1 MKTFF
6 PIRAWGGVFVA
17 LLLALPA
24 GRADEPAAKP
34 VAEPREQAERL
45 LEQGKFAEAQETFE
59 ALPAAQALA
68 AALGVAHCQEATG
81 ARDKAVETLNAA
93 VKTHVDAA
101 DLHAELARL
110 ALERGDDPQAATE
123 VELALKHNPEQLLA
137 LWVRAELLC
146 NAGKLA
152 EANVAYEQ
160 LVKFFNEHEVKDAER
175 LRWIGLAAAQFAR
188 WNRVS
193 DQFSFLVNEFYPDLL
208 VAHPDCWWAQYE
220 SGRLFAEKFNQA
232 DSSKAFKAA
241 LVLNPNAAE
250 IHAALGHLALEE
262 FELAAAQGA
271 CDRALEINPQLLA
284 ARHLQAD
291 IHLANFEPRQ
301 SLGVLT
307 DALKLNPHCEETLG
321 RMAAACASID
331 GLARTSPETRFGK
344 LVAEVNQRNAHAG
357 RFYLALADALDR
369 LRRWPA
375 AARYYEQAMQRMP
388 QLVAPSGQLGM
399 VWMRL
404 GEEDKA
410 RVVLDEA
417 FKIDPFN
424 VRVNNTL
431 KVLELL
437 AGYQTL
443 ETEHFRI
450 RHDGEKDGVV
460 ARYMG
465 QWLEEVYPELVQQ
478 MGFAPPEKSL
488 FEVFSR
494 AKNTDGHGWFSARM
508 VGLPHIHPIG
518 ACAGKIVALQ
528 SPADGQQRFNWARV
542 IKHEFVHV
550 INLQQTDFNIPH
562 WFTEAL
568 AVLSEGYP
576 RPQAWN
582 DLLAERW
589 EQKKLFDLETINL
602 GFIRPHSSDEWTL
615 AYCQASLYAQF
626 MRERYGEDA
635 IAKMLAAYND
645 NLTTPAALTRA
656 LGVKQAEF
664 EQGYRD
670 YVQKIVASLPPRQP
684 NRAQSVSEAQRNVA
698 KNPRD
703 IEALATLAQSQLDR
717 ANYPQARRWTDA
729 ALAIDPRHALASYV
743 RARLHL
749 VVGENKEALARLEG
763 ALDRDKPQENLLALL
778 AALKFKSEDY
788 ATAAELYELGA
799 KKDPTSPKWLKSL
812 AAVYL
817 KSDEPQ
823 KLIPV
828 LTKLAAAD
836 ADDFL
841 VRKKLA
847 QLYLAEND
855 PPTAAR
861 WALEALHINVM
872 DAQVH
877 QFRAEALAVQG
888 LPVAAAEEYATAVEL
903 EPDDASLRL
912 ALAETYIKAQA
923 PAKAKGVLEEL
934 LKRDAE
940 QPRAKELLESLK

>member
-6 PIRAWGGVFVA
+6 PIRAWGGAFVA
-17 LLLALPA
+17 LLLALPV
-24 GRADEPAAKP
+24 GRAEEPAAKP
-34 VAEPREQAERL
+34 TVEPREQAEQL
-45 LEQGKFAEAQETFE
+45 LEQGKVAEAQEAFE
-59 ALPAAQALA
+59 ALPADQAVA
-68 AALGVAHCQEATG
+68 AALGVARCQEATG
-81 ARDKAVETLNAA
+81 AREKAVETLSAA
-93 VKTHVDAA
+93 VKTHADAA
-101 DLHAELARL
+101 DLCAELARL
-110 ALERGDDPQAATE
+110 ALERGDDLQAATE
-123 VELALKHNPEQLLA
+123 VESALKHNPEQLQA

-188 WNRVS
+188 WNRLS

-208 VAHPDCWWAQYE
+208 AAHPDSWRAHYE
-220 SGRLFAEKFNQA
+220 SGRLFAEKFNQVDA
-232 DSSKAFKAA
+232 SKALKAA

-262 FELAAAQGA
+262 FELAAAQAA
-271 CDRALEINPQLLA
+271 CDRALEINSQLLA

-344 LVAEVNQRNAHAG
+344 LVAEVEQRNPHAG
-357 RFYLALADALDR
+357 RFYMALADALDR

-399 VWMRL
+399 VLMRL

-410 RVVLDEA
+410 RAVLDES

-431 KVLELL
+431 KVLDVL

-478 MGFAPPEKSL
+478 MGFTPPEKSL

-528 SPADGQQRFNWARV
+528 SPADGKQRFNWARV
-542 IKHEFVHV
+542 VKHEFVHV

-645 NLTTPAALTRA
+645 NLTTPEALARA

-670 YVQKIVASLPPRQP
+670 YVQKIVASLPPRQQ
-684 NRAQSVSEAQRNVA
+684 NRAQSVSEAQRNAA

-763 ALDRDKPQENLLALL
+763 ALDRNKPQENLLALL

-788 ATAAELYELGA
+788 ATAADLYELGA

-836 ADDFL
+836 ADDFP

-872 DAQVH
+872 DVETH
-877 QFRAEALAVQG
+877 QFRAEALAAQG
-888 LPVAAAEEYATAVEL
+888 RTVGAAEEYATAVEL
-903 EPDDASLRL
+903 EPDDASLRV
-912 ALAETYIKAQA
+912 ALAETYL
-923 PAKAKGVLEEL
+923 KAKDPGKAKTVLEEL

>member
-1 MKTFF
+1 
-6 PIRAWGGVFVA
+6 
-17 LLLALPA
+17 
-24 GRADEPAAKP
+24 
-34 VAEPREQAERL
+34 
-45 LEQGKFAEAQETFE
+45 
-59 ALPAAQALA
+59 
-68 AALGVAHCQEATG
+68 
-81 ARDKAVETLNAA
+81 
-93 VKTHVDAA
+93 
-101 DLHAELARL
+101 
-110 ALERGDDPQAATE
+110 
-123 VELALKHNPEQLLA
+123 
-137 LWVRAELLC
+137 
-146 NAGKLA
+146 
-152 EANVAYEQ
+152 
-160 LVKFFNEHEVKDAER
+160 
-175 LRWIGLAAAQFAR
+175 
-188 WNRVS
+188 
-193 DQFSFLVNEFYPDLL
+193 
-208 VAHPDCWWAQYE
+208 
-220 SGRLFAEKFNQA
+220 
-232 DSSKAFKAA
+232 
-241 LVLNPNAAE
+241 
-250 IHAALGHLALEE
+250 
-262 FELAAAQGA
+262 
-271 CDRALEINPQLLA
+271 
-284 ARHLQAD
+284 
-291 IHLANFEPRQ
+291 
-301 SLGVLT
+301 
-307 DALKLNPHCEETLG
+307 
-321 RMAAACASID
+321 
-331 GLARTSPETRFGK
+331 
-344 LVAEVNQRNAHAG
+344 
-357 RFYLALADALDR
+357 
-369 LRRWPA
+369 
-375 AARYYEQAMQRMP
+375 
-388 QLVAPSGQLGM
+388 
-399 VWMRL
+399 
-404 GEEDKA
+404 
-410 RVVLDEA
+410 VVLDEA